1 MHSVLNMIHVSGAV
15 LWGGAALY
23 AALFLTPA
31 AKAAGDA
38 AGPFMAAL
46 VRGRL
51 AATMTAASLVTVGSG
66 LWLWIRRFGD
76 SMPTGFAGVA
86 ISIGALSGI
95 TALGIALFRVLPTVR
110 GVRALVTEMSSGDGP
125 PSADQLERMGVLRA
139 RMTPAGNQL
148 AVAVAVALIG
158 MGLGG

>member
-23 AALFLTPA
+23 AAFFLAPA

-38 AGPFMAAL
+38 AGPFMGAL

-51 AATMTAASLVTVGSG
+51 AATMTAASLITVGSG

-76 SMPTGFAGVA
+76 SMPTGFSGVA
-86 ISIGALSGI
+86 ISIGALAGI
-95 TALGIALFRVLPTVR
+95 VALVIALFRVLPTVR
-110 GVRALVTEMSSGDGP
+110 AIRALVTEISSGDGP
-125 PSADQLERMGVLRA
+125 PSADQLGRMGMLRG
-139 RMTPAGNQL
+139 RMVSAGNLL
-148 AVAVAVALIG
+148 AGVVVVAVIG

>member
-1 MHSVLNMIHVSGAV
+1 VHSVLNMIHVSGAV

-23 AALFLTPA
+23 AALFLNPA

-51 AATMTAASLVTVGSG
+51 APTMTAASLITIGSG
-66 LWLWIRRFGD
+66 LWLYFLRFG
-76 SMPTGFAGVA
+76 SSAPSGFAG
-86 ISIGALSGI
+86 ITLSLGALAGLV
-95 TALGIALFRVLPTVR
+95 ALAIAFLRVLPTVR
-110 GVRALVTEMSSGDGP
+110 AVGALITEMSSANGP

-139 RMTPAGNQL
+139 RLAPAGNQL
-148 AVAVAVALIG
+148 AIAVAVALIG